1 MVDGGVDGM
10 KALRNVLLVLAI
22 AAALVIVASGF
33 GARFG
38 VWHFSVGFRM
48 LTYGAYAGIAVA
60 AIALVLLLVPRTRAG
75 HAGVLAISLV
85 VALGA
90 AAMPLYWLHEA
101 RTLPPINDI

>member
-1 MVDGGVDGM
+1 MDDGRVDRM
-10 KALRNVLLVLAI
+10 NLMRTMLLVPAI

-60 AIALVLLLVPRTRAG
+60 VIALVMLLIPRTRAG